1 VTRTTYEWKYFL
13 VPGWVVLVL
22 AFFLPQ
28 VTYLEY
34 SFRPALPYG
43 QIGEGFTLENYIRV
57 LTDPLYLGVMADSVY
72 LSLVSVLAAALMG
85 YPTAYLLARASR
97 RWSSLLTN
105 LLLLSSFVTIS
116 VKALGWSLL
125 LRGTGPVNYLL
136 SAIGA
141 TSNPVMLINNSIGA
155 FIGMVHFVLPLM
167 ILTLAGVIQS
177 IPVNLELAA
186 HGMGSSALRTFFRVV
201 FPLTFTGF
209 LSALL
214 MSFSLCMGLFATT
227 ALLGG
232 GKVLT
237 MPILIYQQVVDIAN
251 LPLGAAL
258 SVFLFLTVLAI
269 NVIAARVLV
278 LRPGARQERR
288 SLRERTLR
296 AASSTS

>member
-1 VTRTTYEWKYFL
+1 MSRTTYEWKYFL
-13 VPGWVVLVL
+13 IPGAIVLAL
-22 AFFLPQ
+22 AFFVPQ

-43 QIGEGFTLENYIRV
+43 RIGEGFTLDNYARV
-57 LTDPLYLGVMADSVY
+57 LTDPFYLGVMADSVY
-72 LSLVSVLAAALMG
+72 LSLVSVLAAALMA
-85 YPTAYLLARASR
+85 YPTAYLLARSSR
-97 RWSSLLTN
+97 KWSKLLTN
-105 LLLLSSFVTIS
+105 LLLLSSFVTVSI
-116 VKALGWSLL
+116 KALGWSLL

-141 TSNPVMLINNSIGA
+141 ITDPVMLINNTIGA

-167 ILTLAGVIQS
+167 ILTLAGIIQA
-177 IPVNLELAA
+177 IPRNLELAA
-186 HGMGSSALRTFFRVV
+186 HGLGTSPLRTFFRVV
-201 FPLTFTGF
+201 FPLSFVGF

-237 MPILIYQQVVDIAN
+237 MPILIYQQVVDVAN

-258 SVFLFLTVLAI
+258 SVFLFLTVLVI
-269 NVIAARVLV
+269 NVIAARLLV
-278 LRPGARQERR
+278 LRRSAPADRR
-288 SLRERTLR
+288 PWHRRMLR
-296 AASSTS
+296 AAASTS

>member
-1 VTRTTYEWKYFL
+1 MARTTYEWKHFL
-13 VPGWVVLVL
+13 LPGLVVLVL
-22 AFFLPQ
+22 AFIVPQ
-28 VTYLEY
+28 VAYLEY

-43 QIGEGFTLENYIRV
+43 RVGEGFTLDNYAKV
-57 LTDPLYLGVMADSVY
+57 LTDPFYLGVMADSVY

-85 YPTAYLLARASR
+85 YPTAYLLARAPR
-97 RWSSLLTN
+97 RWSARLTN

-116 VKALGWSLL
+116 IKALGWSLL

-141 TSNPVMLINNSIGA
+141 THSPVMLINNTIGA

-167 ILTLAGVIQS
+167 ILTLAGVIQA

-186 HGMGSSALRTFFRVV
+186 HGMGASPLRTFVRVV
-201 FPLTFTGF
+201 FPLSLAGF

-258 SVFLFLTVLAI
+258 SVFLFLTVLVI

-278 LRPGARQERR
+278 LRRGDRP
-288 SLRERTLR
+288 REVAWSRRTLR
-296 AASSTS
+296 EASGTL

>member
-1 VTRTTYEWKYFL
+1 
-13 VPGWVVLVL
+13 
-22 AFFLPQ
+22 
-28 VTYLEY
+28 
-34 SFRPALPYG
+34 
-43 QIGEGFTLENYIRV
+43 
-57 LTDPLYLGVMADSVY
+57 
-72 LSLVSVLAAALMG
+72 
-85 YPTAYLLARASR
+85 
-97 RWSSLLTN
+97 
-105 LLLLSSFVTIS
+105 
-116 VKALGWSLL
+116 
-125 LRGTGPVNYLL
+125 
-136 SAIGA
+136 
-141 TSNPVMLINNSIGA
+141 
-155 FIGMVHFVLPLM
+155 MVHFVLPLM

>member
-1 VTRTTYEWKYFL
+1 MTRTTYEWKYFL
-13 VPGWVVLVL
+13 IPGWVVLGL

-43 QIGEGFTLENYIRV
+43 EIGEGFTLENYVRV

-72 LSLVSVLAAALMG
+72 LSLISVVAAALMG

-97 RWSSLLTN
+97 RWSRRLTN

-116 VKALGWSLL
+116 IKALGWSLL

-136 SAIGA
+136 SAIFGA
-141 TSNPVMLINNSIGA
+141 SNPVMLINNGVGA

-186 HGMGSSALRTFFRVV
+186 HGMGTSPLRTFFRVV
-201 FPLTFTGF
+201 FPLSFIGF

-258 SVFLFLTVLAI
+258 SIFLFLTVLVI

-278 LRPGARQERR
+278 LRPGMR
-288 SLRERTLR
+288 RERGSWHQPASR
-296 AASSTS
+296 AQPSTP

>member
-1 VTRTTYEWKYFL
+1 MARTTYEWKYFL
-13 VPGWVVLVL
+13 IPGLVVLVL
-22 AFFLPQ
+22 AFFIPQ
-28 VTYLEY
+28 VTYLQY

-43 QIGEGFTLENYIRV
+43 QIGEGFTLDNYARI
-57 LTDPLYLGVMADSVY
+57 LTDPFYLGVMADSVY

-85 YPTAYLLARASR
+85 YPTAYLLARAPR
-97 RWSSLLTN
+97 RWSGLLTN

-116 VKALGWSLL
+116 IKALGWSLL

-141 TSNPVMLINNSIGA
+141 TSNPVMLINNTIGA

-167 ILTLAGVIQS
+167 ILTLAGVIQV

-186 HGMGSSALRTFFRVV
+186 HSMGTSPFRTFFRVV
-201 FPLTFTGF
+201 FPLSFIGF

-269 NVIAARVLV
+269 NVVAARVLV
-278 LRPGARQERR
+278 LRRGIGREAGSQRR
-288 SLRERTLR
+288 RALR
-296 AASSTS
+296 AGSGA